1 MSILFFDPEC
11 PEPYA
16 ARTLCERGLGGS
28 EATTIRIAET
38 LDALVVQHNRTEA
51 DGRYLPPGGYAGI
64 KHVVV
69 LRDARPIAQL
79 RKTFR
84 HARFYLWVHDLI
96 EAGLKS
102 SRPLVENAH
111 LLCEMEITIVCVSHY
126 QRANVEASLERIPHR
141 ERIRTL
147 TIYNPVDDQLVPDD
161 SPVDPA
167 KLIFFSSPSKGLDF
181 TLDAFQA
188 LRRRMPD
195 LRLQVGNPGYDH
207 MRRVPIDG
215 VEWLGSLP
223 HSRILAAVRT
233 SLCTF
238 SANCVYP
245 ETFGLVFA
253 ESKAVGTPVLTH
265 DIGAAAEVLA
275 DPAQVLPVTSAHRLY
290 RRLAQLHRRHDV
302 LIRLA
307 DQLGLFDAYAERIS
321 AWREGQRPRTY
332 PDQRFSLTAVAE
344 QWRTMFSRIE

>member
-102 SRPLVENAH
+102 SRPLWENAH

-161 SPVDPA
+161 LPVDPA

-215 VEWLGSLP
+215 VESGHYPTPAFWPPYARLCVRS
-223 HSRILAAVRT
+223 VRT
-233 SLCTF
+233 ASIRNLRTC
-238 SANCVYP
+238 
-245 ETFGLVFA
+245 FA
-253 ESKAVGTPVLTH
+253 EFEGCRDP
-265 DIGAAAEVLA
+265 GANTRYWCRGRSACRSGSGLA
-275 DPAQVLPVTSAHRLY
+275 SHQCAPSVSPACSASS
-290 RRLAQLHRRHDV
+290 
-302 LIRLA
+302 
-307 DQLGLFDAYAERIS
+307 E
-321 AWREGQRPRTY
+321 T
-332 PDQRFSLTAVAE
+332 
-344 QWRTMFSRIE
+344 